1 MHPCSDKVRQLFE
14 NQSRTKEGRF
24 LWHEAASRLQERL
37 SVMSIDVDRLI
48 DVGCG
53 QGQDL
58 VWLKK
63 QFPQSLA
70 VGLDGAFSP
79 VRQASRNNREAETAW
94 LCGNAET
101 MLFQPGT
108 FSLVWSNMMLHWA
121 EDIGVV
127 LSNWHQMLR
136 QEGLL
141 LFSCLG
147 YGSLHEL
154 YHAFERLDGYGHVM
168 TFPDCQQ
175 LGDALVQ
182 SGFPSPVLEREWL
195 NLTYQD
201 INVLL
206 QDIRALGGNPLADR
220 RQGLMGK
227 GTFAQLVQD
236 LEALRDGTGQIT
248 LRFEIILGHAFK
260 ENLPKENPDAGQE
273 RPIGFYQGTE
283 RTFPGSGRL

>member
-1 MHPCSDKVRQLFE
+1 MHPCSDKVRQLFG
-14 NQSRTKEGRF
+14 NLPRTKEGRF
-24 LWHEAASRLQERL
+24 LWREVASRLRERL
-37 SVMSIDVDRLI
+37 SVMAVDVDRLI

-53 QGQDL
+53 QGPDL
-58 VWLKK
+58 LWLRKR
-63 QFPQSLA
+63 FPQSQ
-70 VGLDGAFSP
+70 VICVDGAFPP
-79 VRQASRNNREAETAW
+79 VRQASRNNRVTEAAW

-101 MLFQPGT
+101 MLFQPET
-108 FSLVWSNMMLHWA
+108 FDLVWSNMMLHWA
-121 EDIGVV
+121 EDIGAV

-175 LGDALVQ
+175 LGEALVQ
-182 SGFPSPVLEREWL
+182 SGFPSPVLEREWIS
-195 NLTYQD
+195 LTYQD

-206 QDIRALGGNPLADR
+206 RDIRALGGNPLADR

-227 GTFAQLVQD
+227 GTFAQLVQN
-236 LEALRDGTGQIT
+236 LEALRDEAGQIT

-260 ENLPKENPDAGQE
+260 ENLPKKETDAGQE
-273 RPIGFYQGTE
+273 RPIGFY
-283 RTFPGSGRL
+283 R